1 MPWEKGQ
8 SGNPS
13 GRPKKNRELQE
24 LAREATPEAF
34 SRLKA
39 IMRQQKDIKA
49 ALQAAQ
55 IIIERGYGKVRQA
68 IEHTGAE
75 GGPIQT
81 EALTDAEAA
90 RRIAFAL
97 AKGVEID
104 EEKETVQ

>member
-13 GRPKKNRELQE
+13 GRPKLNREVQA
-24 LAREATPEAF
+24 LAKEATPEAF

-49 ALQAAQ
+49 ALQAALA
-55 IIIERGYGKVRQA
+55 IIERGYGKVRQA
-68 IEHTGAE
+68 VEVTGADE
-75 GGPIQT
+75 GPIQVET
-81 EALTDAEAA
+81 MSDTEAA

-97 AKGVEID
+97 AKGLD
-104 EEKETVQ
+104 EDKDETIQ